1 MNKLKLFKGR
11 ITIYI
16 VLVLG
21 VVALMYALQKCSSP
35 IPHTNH
41 YQRAGGDTINVAIEI
56 SPMSMSLSTDTIGGF
71 YYDLLNLISK
81 KNNVKF
87 KYHEFV
93 PLNFA
98 LSGLESRTF
107 DIVVADVPATK
118 ELKEKYLITEPI
130 YIDHQVLVQ
139 RKDTITGNVNI
150 TSHHQLASDS
160 IWVIAGSP
168 FVDRISNLTAELGC
182 DTIFIFESVE
192 YSSEQLIIL
201 TALGEV
207 KQSVVNANIAK
218 SMLKD
223 YPQLDINTKISFNQF
238 QVWLIKQNNHELCDK
253 FNKWILEI
261 KDTDEY
267 KQLLAKYIR

>member
-1 MNKLKLFKGR
+1 MNYLKLFRGHMTLYL
-11 ITIYI
+11 IF
-16 VLVLG
+16 VLC
-21 VVALMYALQKCSSP
+21 VVALMYSLQKCSSS
-35 IPHTNH
+35 IPKTNY
-41 YQRAGGDTINVAIEI
+41 YQRAGDDTINVAIEI
-56 SPMSMSLSTDTIGGF
+56 SPMSMSLSSDTIGGF

-98 LSGLESRTF
+98 LIGLNSGKF
-107 DIVVADVPATK
+107 DIVVADIPATK
-118 ELKEKYLITEPI
+118 ELKENYLITEPI

-139 RKDTITGNVNI
+139 RKNNLTGSVNI
-150 TSHHQLASDS
+150 TEHHQLASDS
-160 IWVIAGSP
+160 IWIVAGSP

-182 DTIFIFESVE
+182 DTIFVFELAE

-201 TALGEV
+201 TALGEI

-218 SMLKD
+218 AMLKS

-238 QVWLIKQNNHELCDK
+238 QVWLINQNNYTLCNK

-267 KQLLAKYIR
+267 EQLMNKYLR